1 MKKHL
6 LLILVLISLG
16 LNIGLLTWISVKK
29 TYHAPVM
36 SGCQSCQKGL
46 CNWRQSP
53 LRQELKLTSQQ
64 IEKLETAY
72 QELQNN
78 IKPLQ
83 DELQKKRASLAALL
97 KTDPVPPQELDQ
109 LISAITT
116 SQAAIERH
124 YILHFLQIK
133 PLLNENQQR
142 RMHDCLEKCFCPA
155 IGAAL
160 PTGCKK
166 SGLCGQTVCG
176 NASKNND

>member
-1 MKKHL
+1 MKKRL
-6 LLILVLISLG
+6 LLILFLISLG
-16 LNIGLLTWISVKK
+16 FNIGLVTWISVKK
-29 TYHAPVM
+29 TYHETIV
-36 SGCQSCQKGL
+36 SGCQMGL

-53 LRQELKLTSQQ
+53 LRHELNLTTLQ
-64 IEKLETAY
+64 IEKLETAF

-83 DELQKKRASLAALL
+83 DELQKKRAALAAFL
-97 KTDPVPPQELDQ
+97 KTDPVSSQELDQ
-109 LISAITT
+109 LINAITM
-116 SQAAIERH
+116 SQGAIERH

-160 PTGCKK
+160 PKLPKGCEQ
-166 SGLCGQTVCG
+166 SGLCGQTVCCKAG
-176 NASKNND
+176 K